1 MINKTRAQ
9 CPYCGGWFTRQG
21 ILGHIRFRHPDQKK
35 DTDKATV
42 NVALATVYLEAT
54 KMYTRDGRL
63 TAEVRDRLLDL
74 FLLDYLE
81 RLAEG
86 KT

>member
-1 MINKTRAQ
+1 M
-9 CPYCGGWFTRQG
+9 
-21 ILGHIRFRHPDQKK
+21 
-35 DTDKATV
+35 
-42 NVALATVYLEAT
+42 ALAAVYLEAT